1 MDASNPRSFDL
12 LIHPFRILWV
22 GPAARNRRAVNDAFD
37 RANLNGLG
45 SDDAL
50 GRARA
55 AILDPTKRLYCEL
68 SYPIDS
74 RREEIDALY
83 AALSRECSENELLS
97 FSEQLAPLSRANLI
111 AHLTARQPA
120 SGTLLTAF
128 VESHASID
136 PARIYEIL
144 KLIRRTV
151 GQPAPSL
158 ITVNQGLAELHD
170 AHIEAAM
177 ARYETIQDMT
187 RPVLACTEQILALGE
202 GYPVEVLSA
211 VLAVYRRYIG
221 PLMATAA
228 AEIEPAIQS
237 LQRQPT
243 NSSLLDTLMK
253 ALGAWLVAFP
263 SIDIVGYLLWPG

>member
-12 LIHPFRILWV
+12 LIHPFRILCV
-22 GPAARNRRAVNDAFD
+22 GPAATDGLVNDAFD

-45 SDDAL
+45 SDHAL

-55 AILDPTKRLYCEL
+55 AILDPAKRLYCEL

-74 RREEIDALY
+74 RREEIEALY

-136 PARIYEIL
+136 PARIYENSKVDQANRGTTGPL
-144 KLIRRTV
+144 FDYRQPGPRRTSRCTYR
-151 GQPAPSL
+151 GRDGAIWNHPRF
-158 ITVNQGLAELHD
+158 
-170 AHIEAAM
+170 
-177 ARYETIQDMT
+177 ARARTGMYRASTPT
-187 RPVLACTEQILALGE
+187 WRR
-202 GYPVEVLSA
+202 LSC
-211 VLAVYRRYIG
+211 
-221 PLMATAA
+221 
-228 AEIEPAIQS
+228 
-237 LQRQPT
+237 
-243 NSSLLDTLMK
+243 
-253 ALGAWLVAFP
+253 
-263 SIDIVGYLLWPG
+263 